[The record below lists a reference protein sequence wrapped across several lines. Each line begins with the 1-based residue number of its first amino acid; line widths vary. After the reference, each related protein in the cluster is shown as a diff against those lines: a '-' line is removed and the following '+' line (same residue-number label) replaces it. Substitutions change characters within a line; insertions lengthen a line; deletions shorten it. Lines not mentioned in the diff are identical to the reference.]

1 MDVKGNKNYAS
12 GAGVGAGGLYPEVNQ
27 GTIERQFYGIE
38 SGPRMLPRQQRLK
51 VWLALTAIGLWFTG
65 CFSLVAYRLK
75 SDDLELM
82 EREVYEELKVKK
94 EVQRFQERQ
103 RNIDKLA
110 GKSGSSGD
118 SALSDQGGKMVGEFV
133 IPKSQ

>member
-1 MDVKGNKNYAS
+1 
-12 GAGVGAGGLYPEVNQ
+12 
-27 GTIERQFYGIE
+27 
-38 SGPRMLPRQQRLK
+38 MLPRQQRLK

-82 EREVYEELKVKK
+82 EREVYEELKIKK

-103 RNIDKLA
+103 RRMDAINENKGVQKEAIIPNH
-110 GKSGSSGD
+110 
-118 SALSDQGGKMVGEFV
+118 SDGKMVGEFV
-133 IPKSQ
+133 IPKS